1 MLVQKKKSS
10 KTLYFIIIFA
20 VILAAVA
27 IWYFVFGSKSKTGP
41 VSNSNTSLLNE
52 NLPPIG
58 SLNTEI
64 FKDPR
69 FSDLKQ
75 HGTLPVEPGQ
85 TGKDNP
91 FTGVTTK

>member
-1 MLVQKKKSS
+1 MLVQKKRNTK
-10 KTLYFIIIFA
+10 KLTFMVVFLVIIIAGA
-20 VILAAVA
+20 V
-27 IWYFVFGSKSKTGP
+27 WYFAFGARSKKGP
-41 VSNSNTSLLNE
+41 ASNSNTSLINE

-64 FKDPR
+64 FKDSR
-69 FSDLKQ
+69 FSDLEQ

>member
-1 MLVQKKKSS
+1 MLVQKKRNT
-10 KTLYFIIIFA
+10 KTLSFIIVFI
-20 VILAAVA
+20 VIVIAVA
-27 IWYFVFGSKSKTGP
+27 VWYFAFGSKSKNNP
-41 VSNSNTSLLNE
+41 ASNSNTLLINE

-58 SLNTEI
+58 SINDEI